1 MNNFSETLAAE
12 WREKAY
18 PIVNEIFIRNFPVGK
33 SKTKTYIK
41 GWVLFICNYTRELL
55 ENGRLRKRKILQAA
69 KLAEKLADLTDR
81 IFEGEQIDIGEADQ
95 TGELGDLAKTVQ
107 KLQAASQ
114 ATPDP
119 AFAIRLRNLSMAALP
134 KKKETVSERLQDV
147 INRLIGD
154 EEFRTNFFA
163 SPETTLQ
170 RAGFQLSPAEIAAL
184 KEMEPENLEE
194 WLTDLDERISK
205 SGLL

>member
-1 MNNFSETLAAE
+1 MA
-12 WREKAY
+12 K
-18 PIVNEIFIRNFPVGK
+18 K
-33 SKTKTYIK
+33 KDD
-41 GWVLFICNYTRELL
+41 
-55 ENGRLRKRKILQAA
+55 Q
-69 KLAEKLADLTDR
+69 KLANELADLTDR
-81 IFEGEQIDIGEADQ
+81 IFDGEQIEASGLDNLGE
-95 TGELGDLAKTVQ
+95 TVQ

-119 AFAIRLRNLSMAALP
+119 NFAIRLRNLVVAALP
-134 KKKETVSERLQDV
+134 KKKESVSERLQEV
-147 INRLIGD
+147 IARLVGD
-154 EEFRTNFFA
+154 EEFRNNFFA
-163 SPETTLQ
+163 SPEATLQ

>member
-1 MNNFSETLAAE
+1 MAKKKDEQELA
-12 WREKAY
+12 
-18 PIVNEIFIRNFPVGK
+18 N
-33 SKTKTYIK
+33 
-41 GWVLFICNYTRELL
+41 
-55 ENGRLRKRKILQAA
+55 
-69 KLAEKLADLTDR
+69 KLADLTDQ
-81 IFEGEQIDIGEADQ
+81 IFDGEQIDASEL
-95 TGELGDLAKTVQ
+95 GELEGLANTVQ

-119 AFAIRLRNLSMAALP
+119 AFAIRVRNLSMAALP
-134 KKKETVSERLQDV
+134 KKKETVSERLQEV
-147 INRLIGD
+147 ISRLIGD
-154 EEFRTNFFA
+154 EDFRTNFFA
-163 SPETTLQ
+163 SPEATLQ

>member
-1 MNNFSETLAAE
+1 MMVTKKDEQALA
-12 WREKAY
+12 
-18 PIVNEIFIRNFPVGK
+18 G
-33 SKTKTYIK
+33 
-41 GWVLFICNYTRELL
+41 
-55 ENGRLRKRKILQAA
+55 
-69 KLAEKLADLTDR
+69 KLADLTDR
-81 IFEGEQIDIGEADQ
+81 LFEGEEVNVEKLDQ
-95 TGELGDLAKTVQ
+95 LGDLAETVQ
-107 KLQAASQ
+107 RLHAASQ

-119 AFAIRLRNLSMAALP
+119 AFAIRLRNLAMAALP
-134 KKKETVSERLQDV
+134 KKKETLSERLQEV

-154 EEFRTNFFA
+154 EEFRTSFFA
-163 SPETTLQ
+163 SPEATLQ

>member
-1 MNNFSETLAAE
+1 MAKKKDEQTLAD
-12 WREKAY
+12 
-18 PIVNEIFIRNFPVGK
+18 
-33 SKTKTYIK
+33 T
-41 GWVLFICNYTRELL
+41 
-55 ENGRLRKRKILQAA
+55 
-69 KLAEKLADLTDR
+69 LANLTDR
-81 IFEGEQIDIGEADQ
+81 IFEGEQIDAS
-95 TGELGDLAKTVQ
+95 ELGLEDMQELAKTVQ

-119 AFAIRLRNLSMAALP
+119 NFAIRLRNLSMAALP
-134 KKKETVSERLQDV
+134 KKKETVSERLQEV
-147 INRLIGD
+147 IARLIGD
-154 EEFRTNFFA
+154 EDFRNNFFA
-163 SPETTLQ
+163 SPEATLQ

>member
-1 MNNFSETLAAE
+1 MMVTKKDEQALAGE
-12 WREKAY
+12 
-18 PIVNEIFIRNFPVGK
+18 
-33 SKTKTYIK
+33 
-41 GWVLFICNYTRELL
+41 
-55 ENGRLRKRKILQAA
+55 
-69 KLAEKLADLTDR
+69 LADLTDR
-81 IFEGEQIDIGEADQ
+81 LFAGEEVDADK
-95 TGELGDLAKTVQ
+95 LGDLAEAVQ
-107 KLQAASQ
+107 RLQAASQ

-119 AFAIRLRNLSMAALP
+119 AFAVRLRNLAMAALP
-134 KKKETVSERLQDV
+134 KKKETLSERLQEV

-154 EEFRTNFFA
+154 EEFRTSFFA
-163 SPETTLQ
+163 SPEATLQ